1 MIMDSRMLPCVAARI
16 GQRGAVVISILAC
29 VTQYC
34 EAING

>member
-16 GQRGAVVISILAC
+16 GQLGPALISILAC
-29 VTQYC
+29 LTQYC